1 MTIASP
7 GRSVNTLGTA
17 ALEDLEA
24 LVAWLEGELG
34 LRGVVLRSLRPRT
47 FLAGADLDEVEAL
60 EEPEVARAW
69 VRRGQ
74 AILERF
80 RALPMPTV
88 AALGGAALGGGLEV
102 AMACT
107 WRVAADDR
115 TVSLGLPEVQLGLLP
130 ALGGTYDLPRLVGL
144 RHGLEML
151 LAGRRLDARRALEWG
166 LVDEVVPESL
176 LLRVAF
182 MRLSPRPAETPADW
196 PLRLPPQRGVILSG
210 ARRQAVRRTGG
221 RYPAVGAVVDAVA
234 AGLSGG
240 RGAAQRVEAERFGEL
255 AASRVAKN
263 LIAVFLHS
271 RTLANTGGVE
281 IPALGTV
288 GVLGAGFMGSG
299 IAAVSASRGF
309 AVRML
314 DERPDA
320 LGKALGFCHRRL
332 DRRGSAAQ
340 RVWATLEPRG
350 FTRCGLVVEAI
361 VEELGP
367 KRALLGEIE
376 AQLPPTAVLASN
388 TSTIPI
394 TRLAEGLRYPNRFLG
409 LHFFSP
415 VEKMPLVE
423 IVQHGGSAEVFVERA
438 RAFVAGLGKTPI
450 VVRDG
455 PGFFTTRVLTPYL
468 AQGLELLREGWSISE
483 VDAAGR
489 EAGFPVGPLELLD
502 EVGIDIAAHAGRTM
516 SEAFPERMPLP
527 REWKRMLEAGR
538 FGRKRGQGFY
548 DYKGKDKRPDH
559 EISEVLGIASRA
571 RGRARS
577 ENGERLLFAMTAE
590 AVRCLEDGI
599 LARPA
604 DGDIGAILGLGF
616 PPYLGGPFRWL
627 DTFGIGAA
635 ATTAGRA
642 REPPRRRLR
651 AAGATR
657 GDGRRRPQLSRA
669 TTTSVRSSCSSPG
682 PTWASKLAR
691 TREWISPA
699 APSFTSSSRRRA
711 KPKASFWAESASGKP
726 SV

>member
-1 MTIASP
+1 VTIASP
-7 GRSVNTLGTA
+7 GRSVNTLGSA
-17 ALEDLEA
+17 GLEDLEA
-24 LVAWLEGELG
+24 LVAWLESQRD
-34 LRGVVLRSLRPRT
+34 LRGVVLHSLRPRT
-47 FLAGADLDEVEAL
+47 FLAGADLDEVAGL
-60 EEPEVARAW
+60 EDPELARAW
-69 VRRGQ
+69 VRLGQ
-74 AILERF
+74 ATLERF

-88 AALGGAALGGGLEV
+88 AALGGAALGGGLEM

-115 TVSLGLPEVQLGLLP
+115 SVSLGLPEVQLGLVP

-144 RHGLEML
+144 RRALEML
-151 LAGRRLDARRALEWG
+151 LGGRRLDASRALAWG
-166 LVDEVVPESL
+166 LVDEVVPRSL
-176 LLRVAF
+176 LLRSAF
-182 MRLSPRPAETPADW
+182 RRLSPRPKEAPADGL
-196 PLRLPPQRGVILSG
+196 LRLPPLRGLVLG
-210 ARRQAVRRTGG
+210 AARRQAQRKTGG
-221 RYPAVGAVVDAVA
+221 RYPAVDAAVDAVA

-240 RGAAQRVEAERFGEL
+240 RAAAQGVEAERFGEL
-255 AASRVAKN
+255 AAGTVAKN
-263 LIAVFLHS
+263 LVAVFLHS
-271 RTLANTGGVE
+271 RALASTGGE
-281 IPALGTV
+281 EAPSLGTL

-299 IAAVSASRGF
+299 IAAAAAGRGF

-314 DERPDA
+314 DERPEA
-320 LGKALGFCHRRL
+320 LGQALAFCHRRL
-332 DRRGSAAQ
+332 DRRGSGAQ
-340 RVWATLEPRG
+340 RVSPTLEPRG
-350 FTRCGLVVEAI
+350 FARSGLVVEAI
-361 VEELGP
+361 VEELAP

-376 AQLPPTAVLASN
+376 AQLSPTAVLASN

-423 IVQHGGSAEVFVERA
+423 IVQHAATAEVFVERA
-438 RAFVAGLGKTPI
+438 RGFVAALGKTPI

-455 PGFFTTRVLTPYL
+455 PGFYTTRILTPYL

-489 EAGFPVGPLELLD
+489 AAGFPVGPLELLD

-516 SEAFPERMPLP
+516 GEAFPERMPLP

-559 EISEVLGIASRA
+559 EIREVLGITTRA

-577 ENGERLLFAMTAE
+577 ENGERLLFAMAAE

-604 DGDIGAILGLGF
+604 DGDVGAILGLGF

-627 DTFGIGAA
+627 DSQGMGAA
-635 ATTAGRA
+635 ATRLGELASRHGAVFAAPALLATMAAEGLSFHG
-642 REPPRRRLR
+642 PRR
-651 AAGATR
+651 
-657 GDGRRRPQLSRA
+657 
-669 TTTSVRSSCSSPG
+669 
-682 PTWASKLAR
+682 
-691 TREWISPA
+691 PA
-699 APSFTSSSRRRA
+699 
-711 KPKASFWAESASGKP
+711 
-726 SV
+726 